1 MGARIIL
8 SRKSRRGVAE
18 RKKGARQRLDVFCG
32 ADTDDKDANIRV
44 NCVGRPLIGLACG
57 LQGARQG
64 RSLFVGLLLLASSGC
79 LTPGFRI
86 AMETTGLPAVWTGAS
101 ASPLAG

>member
-32 ADTDDKDANIRV
+32 ADRDDKDANIRV
-44 NCVGRPLIGLACG
+44 NCYV
-57 LQGARQG
+57 LQYVIW
-64 RSLFVGLLLLASSGC
+64 SKTVK
-79 LTPGFRI
+79 
-86 AMETTGLPAVWTGAS
+86 
-101 ASPLAG
+101 